1 MDFKDKNPN
10 ISYWHFGGKT
20 LARKVC
26 PYDGP
31 NYISIEEIVSP
42 LDQTVFLS
50 LFGDWAENEN
60 FDLSVI
66 YYLIEAPR
74 DCKMRQAFEVG
85 DITFEDYWYHK
96 GWLIEAKIPS
106 LAAQGYNLRYIH
118 PSNMCQAAKEYLQ
131 DPYQESPVQRKYD
144 YLISQKKRSFSKADQ
159 AMLEELE
166 RKYACI
172 LKIA

>member
-1 MDFKDKNPN
+1 MDFKDKHPD
-10 ISYWHFGGKT
+10 ISYWHFGSGT
-20 LARKVC
+20 LERKVC

-31 NYISIEEIVSP
+31 NLIFIHEILAPV
-42 LDQTVFLS
+42 DQTVFLS
-50 LFGDWAENEN
+50 LYGEGFESEE

-85 DITFEDYWYHK
+85 DITFEDYWHHK

-106 LAAQGYNLRYIH
+106 LSSQGYSLRYIH
-118 PSNMCQAAKEYLQ
+118 PSNMCALAKDTLKN
-131 DPYQESPVQRKYD
+131 PSGKSPVQQKYD
-144 YLISQKKRSFSKADQ
+144 ALISHKRWSEKNQ

-166 RKYACI
+166 RKYADV
-172 LKIA
+172 LDVA